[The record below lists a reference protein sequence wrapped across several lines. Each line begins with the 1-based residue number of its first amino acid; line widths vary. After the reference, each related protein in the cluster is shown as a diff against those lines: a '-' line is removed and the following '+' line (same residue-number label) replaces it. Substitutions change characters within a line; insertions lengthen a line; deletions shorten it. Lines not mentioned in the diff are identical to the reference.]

1 MADEEW
7 GGDSYSV
14 NAYDEAASY
23 DGYAQNSPGYDL
35 DEYWRVD
42 AEVYHVFLEL
52 APVQQG
58 ERVELNDLPEL
69 CRRVGR
75 ALRDDH
81 EQFRVM
87 QELDTTNSMQIL
99 RHDFVIWLLAEMHAQ
114 EQARIAAKPRSVPVA
129 TPAWEEV
136 VQEVTEA
143 DQMLGSQPTVFY
155 YNTLSGQPLNGRDG
169 LLALI
174 REVDPFSVITPAPG
188 QQEQQPRHFY
198 RALLGRGS
206 GSSETASEDQVRQ
219 VFSVL
224 DASGDGSVTLE
235 EFQLWWKTKLQ
246 LEVKESEEVAT
257 DTREQRRR
265 GICLKFLENAD
276 AVVLSPVTTT
286 SGEKHEGATGDQ
298 QKPTTEE
305 FFESNL
311 LPRLTTLLG
320 EFPLRGLAYRRALND
335 LVRDPME
342 QLVSLERF
350 LVWYDGFEKSE
361 REKLELQRAK
371 QRAQAELRA
380 QHEAQAA
387 ARQKQRRHRK
397 QMRTMD
403 FMSEQATA
411 VTEHEAQKQR
421 EKKISVLFKTFDTDG
436 SGLLDEQELL
446 QLTKALGHD
455 MDAAQVNRMIQVMDA
470 SGDGRVSL
478 EEFLAFWKAFEHRRP
493 AAATAASLH
502 QDRRDAVSQLTVSA
516 STATPSSSH
525 QSTSDT
531 LTSLAVS
538 LEMAKDR
545 ALKLTMADMRG
556 FLMDW
561 SDDRREKRIEH
572 QAEIDEAES
581 IRKWRELHAFVPSK
595 KRVYGAKRLDVT
607 WIEPEV
613 VDCVAAIIA
622 EVGQRIDPPL
632 KPDAAQIIQ
641 ALSSDLPDKHFSS
654 GPVGT

>member
-23 DGYAQNSPGYDL
+23 DGYAQNSPGYDP

-42 AEVYHVFLEL
+42 TEVYHVFLEL

-155 YNTLSGQPLNGRDG
+155 YNTLSGESIWELPSFFRGSTAANDQSEEVVSLGEAAVRAWLQYCAKKIVMGGWEELQDTEGQTYYYHEVNGTMQWDPPQLQTQMTTMLIKLGGGQSNLPADEQIARVFRQYDVDG
-169 LLALI
+169 SGEMTLD
-174 REVDPFSVITPAPG
+174 EF
-188 QQEQQPRHFY
+188 QHFY

-265 GICLKFLENAD
+265 DICLKFLENAD
-276 AVVLSPVTTT
+276 AVVLAPVTTT

-350 LVWYDGFEKSE
+350 LVWYDGFEKAE

-387 ARQKQRRHRK
+387 ARQKQRHHRK

-403 FMSEQATA
+403 FMSEQATT
-411 VTEHEAQKQR
+411 VTEYEAQKQR
-421 EKKISVLFKTFDTDG
+421 EKKISVLFKTFDADG

-455 MDAAQVNRMIQVMDA
+455 MDAAQVNRMIRVMDA
-470 SGDGRVSL
+470 SGDGRNTKANDGRYARIPNGL
-478 EEFLAFWKAFEHRRP
+478 E
-493 AAATAASLH
+493 
-502 QDRRDAVSQLTVSA
+502 
-516 STATPSSSH
+516 
-525 QSTSDT
+525 
-531 LTSLAVS
+531 
-538 LEMAKDR
+538 
-545 ALKLTMADMRG
+545 
-556 FLMDW
+556 
-561 SDDRREKRIEH
+561 
-572 QAEIDEAES
+572 
-581 IRKWRELHAFVPSK
+581 
-595 KRVYGAKRLDVT
+595 
-607 WIEPEV
+607 
-613 VDCVAAIIA
+613 
-622 EVGQRIDPPL
+622 
-632 KPDAAQIIQ
+632 
-641 ALSSDLPDKHFSS
+641 
-654 GPVGT
+654 